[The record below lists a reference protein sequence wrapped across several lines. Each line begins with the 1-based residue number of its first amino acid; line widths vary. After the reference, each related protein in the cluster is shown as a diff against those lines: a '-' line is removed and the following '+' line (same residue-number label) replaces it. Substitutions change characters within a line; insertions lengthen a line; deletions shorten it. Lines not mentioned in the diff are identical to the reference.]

1 MEVRDQIE
9 CLNLGVTGELVGPFS
24 EQEVPNRQAQGPRH
38 GQASA
43 RSQSSPL
50 AATMTYPIS
59 PRRPLISTS
68 IYSLVSF
75 SLQRLSSTRHY
86 HSQRPAQPYNC
97 NVNAEP
103 LYRYR
108 PGGYHPLELG
118 DALKNGRY
126 KILHKL
132 GWGSYSTT
140 WAAKDQK
147 YVYLTCNKKGRL
159 LSNSLQGTTAMLQ

>member
-59 PRRPLISTS
+59 PRRPLIASTHLFLS
-68 IYSLVSF
+68 PSSDSVQLVIIIRRGQHNHVIVM
-75 SLQRLSSTRHY
+75 LM
-86 HSQRPAQPYNC
+86 PN
-97 NVNAEP
+97 
-103 LYRYR
+103 RYTGIDQAATILLNWAMPER
-108 PGGYHPLELG
+108 MG
-118 DALKNGRY
+118 DIKSC
-126 KILHKL
+126 I
-132 GWGSYSTT
+132 S
-140 WAAKDQK
+140 
-147 YVYLTCNKKGRL
+147 
-159 LSNSLQGTTAMLQ
+159 